1 VDILSCSVMAY
12 PWGSRTALAE
22 LLGTPS
28 PSPGPQAE
36 LWMGAHP
43 NAPSLLAREGMR
55 AALSEVI
62 AQSPEQELGETVLRT
77 FGPRLPFLLKVLAAA
92 EPLSLQAHPTQ
103 EQAKLGFEREEA
115 LGIPRTAAERTYR
128 DPFHK
133 PELLCALTP
142 FDALS
147 GFRAI
152 GETLRLFEMLAVREL
167 EEVLAPLRMEPSPE
181 RLAIAFQALM
191 TMPRDVSAKAVEAM
205 IQACRRDHPMFAR
218 ERQLA
223 LRLAAL
229 YPGDIGVVSAL
240 FLEFVHLQPGEA
252 IYLGPRNLHAYV
264 EGTGIEIMAS
274 SDNVI
279 RGGLTQKHVDV
290 SALLETLDFH
300 APPPTRLRGRALDP
314 HEIVYDT
321 PAREFRLSRLEVR
334 GSLRRRVHGPEIL
347 LTTEGIVHT
356 EGVSAPKGTAWFV
369 PAARGSYILSGEGT
383 VFRATTNTET

>member
-1 VDILSCSVMAY
+1 MAY
-12 PWGSRTALAE
+12 PWGSRTALAG
-22 LLGTPS
+22 LLGMPS

-43 NAPSLLAREGMR
+43 NAPSFLAREGTR
-55 AALSEVI
+55 TALSEVI
-62 AQSPEQELGETVLRT
+62 AQRPEQELGAPVLRA

-92 EPLSLQAHPTQ
+92 EPLSLQAHPTL
-103 EQAKLGFEREEA
+103 EQAKVGFDREEA
-115 LGIPRTAAERTYR
+115 LGISRTAAERTYK

-147 GFRAI
+147 GFRAL

-167 EEVLAPLRMEPSPE
+167 DEVLSALRTDPSPE
-181 RLAIAFQALM
+181 RLAVAFRALM
-191 TMPRDVSAKAVEAM
+191 TMPADLSARAVDATV
-205 IQACRRDHPMFAR
+205 QACRRDHALFAR
-218 ERQLA
+218 ERKLA

-264 EGTGIEIMAS
+264 EGMGIEIMAS

-290 SALLETLDFH
+290 AALLETLDFH
-300 APPPTRLRGRALDP
+300 APPPTLLRGRAVDP

-334 GSLRRRVHGPEIL
+334 GSLPRDVHGPEIL
-347 LTTEGIVHT
+347 LTTDGLVHSEGIR
-356 EGVSAPKGTAWFV
+356 APKGTAWFV
-369 PAARGSYILSGEGT
+369 PGATRSYVLAGEGT
-383 VFRATTNTET
+383 VFRATTNPEP